1 MFEGLQMLPADPI
14 LGLMARYRAD
24 TNPRKVDLGVGVYRN
39 AAGETPVLD
48 AVREAEAE
56 VLRTQRTKT
65 YVGPLGN
72 PDFNIRIA
80 QLALSAEAG
89 ALADQRQAVLQ
100 TPGGCGALRLL
111 AELIRSSRANAV
123 VWVSDPTWGNH
134 VPLLG
139 NAGLQLRSYPY
150 LDPKTLR
157 LRFDDMLNALSDAA
171 PGDVVLLHASCHNP
185 TGVDLTPVQWRTL
198 ASLLLERQ
206 LVPFFDMAYQGFGR
220 GLDEDAYGLR
230 IIADQLPETLFS
242 LSCSKNFGL
251 YRERVGAA
259 GVICNNTRAAQVV
272 QSHMAAIAR
281 GIWSMP
287 PDHGAAI
294 VAHILAETRL
304 MAAWQ
309 GELQSMRDGITALR
323 RSFSGN
329 MRQLLSDGR
338 FDFIQEQSGMFSCLG
353 ISPAQVH
360 QLAKEYG
367 VYMLDSSRANIAGLN
382 DGNLPYVCQSLAE
395 LLAHA

>member
-1 MFEGLQMLPADPI
+1 MLPADPI
-14 LGLMARYRAD
+14 LGLMALYRAD

-39 AAGETPVLD
+39 AAGETPVLQS
-48 AVREAEAE
+48 VREAEAE

-72 PDFNIRIA
+72 PDFNVRIS
-80 QLALSAEAG
+80 QLALSTEAG
-89 ALADQRQAVLQ
+89 ALADRRQAILQ

-111 AELIRSSRANAV
+111 AELIRSSRTDAV

-150 LDPKTLR
+150 LDQKTLR
-157 LRFDDMLNALSDAA
+157 LRFDDMLNTLSDAA
-171 PGDVVLLHASCHNP
+171 AGDIVLLHASCHNP
-185 TGVDLTPVQWRTL
+185 TGVDLSAEQWRTL
-198 ASLLLERQ
+198 ATLLLERQ
-206 LVPFFDMAYQGFGR
+206 LVPFVDMAYQGFGSS
-220 GLDEDAYGLR
+220 LDDDAYGLR
-230 IIADQLPETLFS
+230 LLSEQLPETLFS

-251 YRERVGAA
+251 YRERVGVA
-259 GVICNNTRAAQVV
+259 GVICTNARAAQAV

-294 VAHILAETRL
+294 VAHILGDERL
-304 MAAWQ
+304 MAGWQ
-309 GELQSMRDGITALR
+309 RELQAMRDRIAGLR
-323 RSFSGN
+323 RSFSNN
-329 MRQLLSDGR
+329 MRQALPGNR

-353 ISPAQVH
+353 ISSAQV
-360 QLAKEYG
+360 QRLAKAYG
-367 VYMLDSSRANIAGLN
+367 VYMLDNSRSNIAGFN
-382 DGNLPYVCQSLAE
+382 DENLAYVCQSLAE
-395 LLAHA
+395 LLADA